1 MRHSLALAALLLGTL
16 LVGCGDPVPQDY
28 TPEIVVEAYLFVDE
42 PIRGVRVYTSQSL
55 ADTFLFDR
63 AMIRNAEVTITSPDG
78 VIPLRFVD
86 DSLGG
91 RFDAID
97 TSLRV
102 KPTTKYDLLVKASG
116 KTMTSSTI
124 TPNRFAW
131 VTPPKAELIYPGYGS
146 ETAYQDSLIIRW
158 SLDAGV
164 KQWLISV
171 TCEDTSGYG
180 QYLTPP
186 TADTNLRIRDKE
198 RDDGTAFEFE
208 TTRMFFIQ
216 FNQSPTAWQAF
227 KWYGKHTIEIY
238 APDANL
244 FDWFKATRLSGANYN
259 PLLGSING
267 GIGVFGS
274 AYRISSPTFLFKE
287 VKK

>member
-1 MRHSLALAALLLGTL
+1 MKHTTIILAALTLLS
-16 LVGCGDPVPQDY
+16 LVGCGDPIPDDY

-42 PIRGVRVYTSQSL
+42 PIRGIRVYTSQAL
-55 ADTFLFDR
+55 TDTFKFSR
-63 AMIRNAEVTITSPDG
+63 AMIRDAEVTITSADG
-78 VIPLRFVD
+78 VIPLHFVD
-86 DSLGG
+86 DTLGG
-91 RFDAID
+91 SFEAID

-102 KPTTKYDLLVKASG
+102 KPKTSYELLVKASG
-116 KTMTSSTI
+116 QTLSSSTI

-131 VTPPKAELIYPGYGS
+131 TTPPKPILHYPGQGS
-146 ETAYQDSLIIRW
+146 ETAFQDSLIIRW

-164 KQWLISV
+164 SQWLISV

-180 QYLTPP
+180 EYLTPP
-186 TADTNLRIRDKE
+186 TADTNLRVREKE

-227 KWYGKHTIEIY
+227 KWYGKHRIEIF

-244 FDWFKATRLSGANYN
+244 FNWFKATRLSGANYN
-259 PLLGSING
+259 PLLGSIKG

-274 AYRISSPTFLFKE
+274 AYKISATSFLTKE
-287 VKK
+287 SK

>member
-1 MRHSLALAALLLGTL
+1 MKHSIIVLASLLGL
-16 LVGCGDPVPQDY
+16 ILVSCGDPVPQDY
-28 TPEIVVEAYLFVDE
+28 TPEIVIEAYLYVDQ
-42 PIRGVRVYTSQSL
+42 PVRGVRVYASQSL
-55 ADTFLFDR
+55 ADSFQFSR
-63 AMIRNAEVTITSPDG
+63 AMIKSAEVTITSSDG
-78 VIPLRFVD
+78 VILLQFVD
-86 DSLGG
+86 DSAGG

-97 TSLRV
+97 TTVRIQ
-102 KPTTKYDLLVKASG
+102 PTTKYELLVKASG
-116 KTMTSSTI
+116 KTLTSSTI

-131 VTPPKAELIYPGYGS
+131 ITPPKPQFTYPGFAN
-146 ETAYQDSLIIRW
+146 ETIFQDSLIIRW

-180 QYLTPP
+180 TYLSPP
-186 TADTNLRIRDKE
+186 SVDTNLRIRDEE

-227 KWYGKHTIEIY
+227 KWYGKHRIEIY

-244 FDWFKATRLSGANYN
+244 FNWFKATRLSGASYN

-274 AYRISSPTFLFKE
+274 AYRITSQSFLFKE